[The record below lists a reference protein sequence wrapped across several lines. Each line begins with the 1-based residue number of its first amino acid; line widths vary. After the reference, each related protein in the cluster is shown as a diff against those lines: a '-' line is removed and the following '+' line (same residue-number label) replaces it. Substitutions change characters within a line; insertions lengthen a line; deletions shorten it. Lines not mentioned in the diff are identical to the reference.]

1 MSFAEAH
8 RHPSLLTSLGAT
20 AGQRN
25 ALLLIQLRWL
35 AVFGQAFTI
44 VFSTLMFDLR
54 LPLGPMFAVIGALVL
69 LNLVGMMRPRRGGEV
84 RHADLFGGQLFDMTA
99 LTTLLY
105 FSGGASNPFAFLY
118 LLQVMLGA
126 TLLESWAT
134 WVLVAFSSIAF
145 ATLTRV
151 YVPLDLQATDPGRLF
166 ELHVLGMLVC
176 FVLVVVLLVL
186 FFRRIDANLRRRDQR
201 LADLRQQ
208 AAEQDH
214 IVRMG
219 LLASGA
225 AHELGTP
232 LATLSVLVGDWRHLP
247 ELRAQ
252 PERLQ
257 ELDEMEAAL
266 QRCKNIVS
274 GVLRSAGEARGEG
287 TVLTTLARLFD
298 TLAQEWRGLHPATAL
313 DYSIE
318 QPLDTAAFA
327 RLPIVSDVA
336 LRQVLFNV
344 LENARDVSPEWIGL
358 SVACA
363 EGQLRVAV
371 RDRGPGFSPD
381 MLAHFGKPYHSSK
394 GRPGGGLGLFLVV
407 NVLRKLG
414 GHAEARNMPGGGA
427 TVTLTLPI
435 TALAIEGEAP

>member
-1 MSFAEAH
+1 
-8 RHPSLLTSLGAT
+8 
-20 AGQRN
+20 
-25 ALLLIQLRWL
+25 
-35 AVFGQAFTI
+35 
-44 VFSTLMFDLR
+44 
-54 LPLGPMFAVIGALVL
+54 
-69 LNLVGMMRPRRGGEV
+69 
-84 RHADLFGGQLFDMTA
+84 
-99 LTTLLY
+99 
-105 FSGGASNPFAFLY
+105 
-118 LLQVMLGA
+118 
-126 TLLESWAT
+126 
-134 WVLVAFSSIAF
+134 
-145 ATLTRV
+145 
-151 YVPLDLQATDPGRLF
+151 
-166 ELHVLGMLVC
+166 
-176 FVLVVVLLVL
+176 
-186 FFRRIDANLRRRDQR
+186 
-201 LADLRQQ
+201 
-208 AAEQDH
+208 
-214 IVRMG
+214 
-219 LLASGA
+219 
-225 AHELGTP
+225 
-232 LATLSVLVGDWRHLP
+232 
-247 ELRAQ
+247 
-252 PERLQ
+252 
-257 ELDEMEAAL
+257 MEAAL

>member
-84 RHADLFGGQLFDMTA
+84 RHADLFGGLLFDMTA

-266 QRCKNIVS
+266 QRCTNIVS

>member
-84 RHADLFGGQLFDMTA
+84 RHADLFGGLLFDMTA